1 MNRLLEKRRTGAW
14 EREDRTDSTNR
25 TDRVGEKDNI
35 EAEHHRR
42 KAEERLLNAKKRQ
55 INGQQRQR
63 QLVL

>member
-14 EREDRTDSTNR
+14 ERENRTDSTKR

-35 EAEHHRR
+35 EAEQHRR